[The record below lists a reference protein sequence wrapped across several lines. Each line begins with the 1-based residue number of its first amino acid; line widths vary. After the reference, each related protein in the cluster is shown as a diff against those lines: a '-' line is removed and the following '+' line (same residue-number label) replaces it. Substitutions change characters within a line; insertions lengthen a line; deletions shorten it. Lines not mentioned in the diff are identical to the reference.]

1 MKYLSILVPLSLLLG
16 VYLFQHISYTG
27 VLNHVLP
34 DALKV
39 ENTYVVFS
47 FNRLV
52 RVLLNDVACLFLI
65 HMIFKER
72 KYVRVAFFV
81 LVIEL
86 LVILPVYLFIKLYT
100 EGTSEIS
107 SPLLSQVHRMIVN
120 PLLMFLLMIGFFYQT
135 RMIDRKA

>member
-1 MKYLSILVPLSLLLG
+1 MRYLPILVPLSLLLG
-16 VYLFQHISYTG
+16 VYLFQHVSYAG
-27 VLNHVLP
+27 VLNYILP
-34 DALKV
+34 YALRI

-47 FNRLV
+47 FNRMV
-52 RVLLNDVACLFLI
+52 RVLLNDFACLFLI
-65 HMIFKER
+65 HLIFKER

-81 LVIEL
+81 FIIEM

-135 RMIDRKA
+135 RMTDHKV